1 MHDAVKRIHDSAE
14 VLRGEHRAC
23 DQAGKLTERTV
34 EVLKQSQG
42 MKLLQAR
49 SHGGLEADIRDF
61 YAWVRAVARYNPSAG
76 WVAGVVGVHPWELA
90 LCDAKLQDEIYGRD
104 AGTWVASPY
113 APFGRA
119 RRVEGGFVLN
129 GEWPYSTGTDHCT
142 WIVLGGMVM
151 DADGNVPMPPD
162 VRHFFLPRGDYQIIE
177 DSWQVMGLIGTGSKN
192 VRVVDAFV
200 PDHRI
205 VGHVALSEGQYNE
218 RRGDTPLYHLPFGC
232 VFSAA
237 ISSATFGIAQGT
249 LDVYREQLQSRVS
262 VSGVVGKSDPF
273 QQQALAEAE
282 ADLAAG
288 ISHVDAM
295 SLELLARIGRG
306 EPMSAELRLDFRRNQ
321 VRAVQRV
328 LGAVDRLLA
337 RAGSPSVWTT
347 RPLEHYWRDLRTA
360 GTHICNVTDS
370 IYPAWAAQALA
381 TGAMV
386 NAFY

>member
-1 MHDAVKRIHDSAE
+1 MHDAVKRIHESAE
-14 VLRGEHRAC
+14 VLRAEHPAC
-23 DQAGKLTERTV
+23 DQAGKLTARTV
-34 EVLKQSQG
+34 AVLRESQG
-42 MKLLQAR
+42 MKLLQAH
-49 SHGGLEADIRDF
+49 SHGGLMADVRDF
-61 YAWVRAVARYNPSAG
+61 YEWVRTVARYNPSAG
-76 WVAGVVGVHPWELA
+76 WVAGVVGVHPWEIA
-90 LCDAKLQDEIYGRD
+90 LCDPRLQDEIYGRD

-129 GEWPYSTGTDHCT
+129 GEWPYSTGTDHCA

-177 DSWQVMGLIGTGSKN
+177 DTWQVMGLVGTGSKN
-192 VRVVDAFV
+192 VRVTDAFV

-205 VGHVALSEGQYNE
+205 VGHVALSEGEYNG
-218 RRGDTPLYHLPFGC
+218 RRGDEPLYHLPFGC

-237 ISSATFGIAQGT
+237 ISSATFGIARGA

-273 QQQALAEAE
+273 QQEALAEAE
-282 ADLAAG
+282 ADLEAG
-288 ISHVDAM
+288 VSHLDAM
-295 SLELLARIGRG
+295 SLALLSRIAQGQ
-306 EPMSAELRLDFRRNQ
+306 PMSTAVRLDFRRNQ

-328 LGAVDRLLA
+328 LASVDKLLA
-337 RAGSPSVWTT
+337 RAGSPAVWTT

-370 IYPAWAAQALA
+370 IYPAWAAQALG
-381 TGAMV
+381 TGATV